1 VFDIMRTML
10 GLFNMLTN
18 FTLAEF
24 DELATL
30 MVPTIVSHA
39 QSIGAD
45 YNLASN

>member
-1 VFDIMRTML
+1 VFDITQTML

-18 FTLAEF
+18 FTLAKF